1 MALASTITYETPDK
15 IEVQSDHVEEPRY
28 RWKRVE
34 DELGEVT
41 FEKEAAGSFSMT
53 KKTTTRTWFSCT
65 YAACT
70 TFETNYT
77 GDGSINYIRPIQAI
91 PAYELTLVEVAL
103 SFD

>member
-1 MALASTITYETPDK
+1 MALQSTIAYESPGK
-15 IEVQSDHVEEPRY
+15 IEVQIDHVDEPRY

-53 KKTTTRTWFSCT
+53 KKTTTRTWFACT

-70 TFETNYT
+70 TFEGAYE
-77 GDGSINYIRPIQAI
+77 GDGSINYIRPNQAI